1 MERFDINDYNYL
13 RISACSPKCKLMDI
27 DYNLSQII
35 EEIHKAIENDV
46 QIISFPQLALTG
58 NTSADL
64 LKHSIIREKID
75 KAIKQ
80 LCEMSKIH
88 SLCIIVGALVHHNYE
103 IYNSAIVMDN
113 GVVRAIIPEESVDY
127 KLIPQIFNRT
137 NVPFGNNII
146 FSYKHFQRPE
156 LAKFAVVVGEDAKKP
171 IPFSSFASLAGADVI
186 FNLGYQIETVEAS
199 DTWHLPILEQAKRIN
214 SAFVYAS
221 SGFGE
226 SSTDYILKGKTII
239 YEVDRVLDTEFGLEN
254 ASHSSLADIDIDL
267 IRNTKLNSTIYN
279 SNLTMEFNEIPIN
292 ANNSCFD
299 DKLCRIV
306 RQYPFQHIAKNKAK
320 YILDMQ
326 SVALE
331 RRLRHINCSN
341 IVLGL
346 SGGLDSTLALL
357 VAVNTFRQM
366 GLDYKGIHCI
376 SMPGFGTTNRT
387 KSNAE
392 LLANAFGT
400 TLRLIPIDKAV
411 NQHFA
416 DIGHKPEDT
425 NIVYENSQARERTQI
440 LMDISNQVN
449 GIVLGTGDLSEIA
462 LGWSTYNGDHISMYN
477 VNCGVPKTLVRYII
491 EQLASKDIYPEEIR
505 NILLDIVNTPISP
518 ELLPLDEEG
527 KLQQKTEDSV
537 GSYVLNDFLLYNFVK
552 HYYSPKKLYLLAC
565 IAFEDEFNDEYIK
578 DTIRKFFRRFFNA
591 QFKRSCSPDGP
602 QICEISLSPRAS
614 SLAMPTD
621 ASAIIWI
628 EEAENL

>member
-1 MERFDINDYNYL
+1 MERFDINDYNYI
-13 RISACSPKCKLMDI
+13 RVSASSPKCKMMDI
-27 DYNLSQII
+27 DYNLSQI
-35 EEIHKAIENDV
+35 EEEVKKAIENDV
-46 QIISFPQLALTG
+46 QILSFPQLSLTG
-58 NTSADL
+58 NTSGDL
-64 LKHSIIREKID
+64 LNHTIVHSKIEKAID
-75 KAIKQ
+75 K
-80 LCEMSKIH
+80 LCELSNIY
-88 SLCIIVGALVHHNYE
+88 SICLIVGTPVYLNYE
-103 IYNSAIVMDN
+103 MYNSALVLAN
-113 GVVRAIIPEESVDY
+113 GRVQAIIPEETVDY
-127 KLIPQIFNRT
+127 QLIPRIFRNEL
-137 NVPFGNNII
+137 VPFGNNIL
-146 FSYKHFQRPE
+146 FSYKDFQKQE

-171 IPFSSFASLAGADVI
+171 IPFSSFASLAGADII
-186 FNLGYQIETVEAS
+186 FNLGYQIESVEAS
-199 DTWHLPILEQAKRIN
+199 DSWHLPILEQAKRIN
-214 SAFVYAS
+214 SAYLYAS

-226 SSTDYILKGKTII
+226 STTDNISKGKTII

-254 ASHSSLADIDIDL
+254 VAHSSMADIDIDL
-267 IRNTKLNSTIYN
+267 IHNTKLNSTIYN

-366 GLDYKGIHCI
+366 GFDNKGIHCI

-416 DIGHKPEDT
+416 DIGHNPKDA
-425 NIVYENSQARERTQI
+425 NIVFENSQARERTQI

-491 EQLASKDIYPEEIR
+491 EQLANKDIYPEEIR

-552 HYYSPKKLYLLAC
+552 HYYSPKKLYLLAR
-565 IAFEDEFNDEYIK
+565 IAFEDEFEKAYIK
-578 DTIRKFFRRFFNA
+578 DTIKKFFRRFFNS

-621 ASAIIWI
+621 ASASIWI
-628 EEAENL
+628 EEAEKL